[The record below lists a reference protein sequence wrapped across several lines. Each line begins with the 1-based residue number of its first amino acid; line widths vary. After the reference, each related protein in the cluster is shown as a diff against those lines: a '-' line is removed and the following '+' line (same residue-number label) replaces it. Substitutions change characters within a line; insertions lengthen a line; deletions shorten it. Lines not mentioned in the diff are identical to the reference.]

1 MDFLDAVEQLAPVK
15 LLKSSFLA
23 YPIINALH
31 IAAIGTLFGSVLL
44 LDLSVLGRIRSIPR
58 KELVPLLRH
67 VALVAFV
74 FAALTGLTLFSV
86 QATTYVRNP
95 AFLTKL
101 TLILLAVTNFF
112 VFTILDRRTGEAT
125 PTWLRV
131 SAIASLLLWSSVLL
145 AGRFIGF
152 A

>member
-1 MDFLDAVEQLAPVK
+1 MEFLDAVEQLAPVR

-44 LDLSVLGRIRSIPR
+44 LDLSVLGRIRSIPHN
-58 KELVPLLRH
+58 KLVPLLRN
-67 VALVAFV
+67 VVLVAFV

-95 AFLTKL
+95 AFLAKL
-101 TLILLAVTNFF
+101 ILILLAVMNFF
-112 VFTILDRRTGEAT
+112 VFAILDRRMGDSS

-131 SAIASLLLWSSVLL
+131 SAIVSLLLWSSVLL

>member
-1 MDFLDAVEQLAPVK
+1 MEFLDAVEQLAPVK

-58 KELVPLLRH
+58 KELIPLLRH

-95 AFLTKL
+95 AFL
-101 TLILLAVTNFF
+101 
-112 VFTILDRRTGEAT
+112 
-125 PTWLRV
+125 
-131 SAIASLLLWSSVLL
+131 ASSL
-145 AGRFIGF
+145 
-152 A
+152 